1 MQDGLSFTSGVLV
14 SVITK
19 NATGWWFV
27 DMDGVEGWVPSS
39 YLESTTSNKIQSPVS
54 NEPAPPLPVR
64 NSPIVPLP
72 KKESLKPFEKPTRPA
87 LSPAPK
93 KKTLP
98 KTDNTSATRVK
109 TVALGTSSNR
119 TMRSLRR
126 SQSTESLDRDTQP
139 KPVVRRTKSPPAI
152 HLATTSN
159 GWKPKPV
166 PVKPLKSPLP
176 VVRNMEIKKPVSKT
190 MSPRTARLSKGQI
203 SDPLLHKSP
212 PAANRHTSVSKTAAN
227 RHTSVSKTISLQ
239 SMNSKGLA
247 SKSGTMHTSRS
258 VNSLLAPEDNSR
270 STSIGTR
277 PAKPAPPTASPANI
291 RKNISYDIHRGPPKK
306 IGTETIKNPGAL
318 RRISETAKHPQKGGN
333 TVSRPPNVRR
343 GGSEESTDT
352 GPHHLSELES
362 KIRLRTKTTDNDKPK
377 KPGPPQRPKA
387 PPSRPKEPPKR
398 PGPPKSGPAGVKRPP
413 PPKPFVAPSV
423 KKATKAYVVVGDYTG
438 EKDSCLT
445 LSEGDWVEVIERN
458 DDGWWF
464 VEIDG
469 SQGWAPSSFL
479 EEKQKPA
486 VDTKPSRP
494 SRPKMPVPYKP
505 EARNVPTIPSRPRPP
520 PTKIPS
526 DEQAPSDS
534 TPDNNT
540 VTTPRPKPRTRV
552 HKSSATNGFARAT
565 SAYTVPAY
573 EDNGMELVQ
582 GRLYEVKERRDTG
595 WWLVRDG
602 DSEGWAPASH
612 LEAI

>member
-1 MQDGLSFTSGVLV
+1 MEDGLSFTSGVLV

-27 DMDGVEGWVPSS
+27 DLDGVEGWVPSS
-39 YLESTTSNKIQSPVS
+39 YLESTTSNKAISPIS

-64 NSPIVPLP
+64 NTVSVPPP
-72 KKESLKPFEKPTRPA
+72 KKELLKPFEKPTRPV

-98 KTDNTSATRVK
+98 KTDHTSVSRVK
-109 TVALGTSSNR
+109 TVALGTSSN
-119 TMRSLRR
+119 TSLRR
-126 SQSTESLDRDTQP
+126 SQSTESLDRDTQR

-152 HLATTSN
+152 HVATTSN
-159 GWKPKPV
+159 GWKQKPA
-166 PVKPLKSPLP
+166 PVKPFKSPLP
-176 VVRNMEIKKPVSKT
+176 VVRNMKPASKTVT

-203 SDPLLHKSP
+203 SDPLPHKSP
-212 PAANRHTSVSKTAAN
+212 PAAD

-239 SMNSKGLA
+239 SFNSKGPA
-247 SKSGTMHTSRS
+247 PRSGTMHTSRS
-258 VNSLLAPEDNSR
+258 TNSLLAPENNSR
-270 STSIGTR
+270 TTSIGTR
-277 PAKPAPPTASPANI
+277 PAKPAPPTAYPANI
-291 RKNISYDIHRGPPKK
+291 RKNVSYDTYRGPPKK
-306 IGTETIKNPGAL
+306 TGTETIKNPGAS
-318 RRISETAKHPQKGGN
+318 RRSSETTKYPQRGGD
-333 TVSRPPNVRR
+333 TASRPPNVRR

-352 GPHHLSELES
+352 GPYHLSELES
-362 KIRLRTKTTDNDKPK
+362 KLRLRTKTTDNDKPK
-377 KPGPPQRPKA
+377 KAPPPQRPKAPPPQRSKA

-398 PGPPKSGPAGVKRPP
+398 PDPPKPGPPGVKRPP
-413 PPKPFVAPSV
+413 PPKPYAAPSV
-423 KKATKAYVVVGDYTG
+423 KKATTSYVVVGDYTG

-445 LSEGDWVEVIERN
+445 LSEGDWVDVIERN

-479 EEKQKPA
+479 EEKQKTA
-486 VDTKPSRP
+486 TDTKPSRP

-505 EARNVPTIPSRPRPP
+505 ETRNVPTIPSRPRPP
-520 PTKIPS
+520 PTKTPS
-526 DEQAPSDS
+526 DEQAPSDTTS
-534 TPDNNT
+534 DNNT
-540 VTTPRPKPRTRV
+540 PTTPTPKPRTRV
-552 HKSSATNGFARAT
+552 HKSSVTNGFARAT

-602 DSEGWAPASH
+602 DSEGWAPTSH